1 MHAKRI
7 SKWLSE
13 SELKIHLNDQSI
25 LQWLL
30 EDGSITQKIS
40 ADGVFKLEVLQDGI
54 RLASLDDYRAI
65 NVFPQPI
72 RVREVRLF
80 KDNKAV
86 VFAKS
91 VIPFLTS
98 RYGYPELGA
107 IGGKPLG
114 ELIFQSEL
122 FIKQSCKFAK
132 FSFNKKDA
140 VWGRRTNYLVN
151 KYPFSIM
158 EVFL

>member
-40 ADGVFKLEVLQDGI
+40 ADGAFKLEVLQDGI

-65 NVFPQPI
+65 NIFPRPI
-72 RVREVRLF
+72 RIREVRLLR
-80 KDNKAV
+80 DNQAV
-86 VFAKS
+86 VYAKS
-91 VIPFLTS
+91 IIPVLTS
-98 RYGYPELGA
+98 RYGYPGLEA
-107 IGGKPLG
+107 IGSQPLG

-122 FIKQSCKFAK
+122 FLKQGCKFAK
-132 FSFNKKDA
+132 FTFNNQDTF
-140 VWGRRTNYLVN
+140 WGRRTNYLVN
-151 KYPFSIM
+151 GYPFSIM

>member
-1 MHAKRI
+1 
-7 SKWLSE
+7 
-13 SELKIHLNDQSI
+13 
-25 LQWLL
+25 
-30 EDGSITQKIS
+30 
-40 ADGVFKLEVLQDGI
+40 
-54 RLASLDDYRAI
+54 
-65 NVFPQPI
+65 
-72 RVREVRLF
+72 VREVRLF

-132 FSFNKKDA
+132 FTFNKKEF
-140 VWGRRTNYLVN
+140 VWGRRINYLVN
-151 KYPFSIM
+151 GYPFSIM